1 MLFTDREVRIE
12 NNVAQGLEC
21 TFEVRVLQN
30 EGKVFLDTDR
40 PGPLDNCFFP
50 EVISGFQLTQSAR
63 DSSYR
68 WT

>member
-12 NNVAQGLEC
+12 KNVAQGLEC

-50 EVISGFQLTQSAR
+50 EVISGLQ
-63 DSSYR
+63 
-68 WT
+68 